1 MLTTLSNTSSLE
13 KGSDLFITFLF
24 IIFFFQFFRN
34 FLLEKTVDSKTI
46 FTQTI
51 IILIWYGLTLMIT

>member
-1 MLTTLSNTSSLE
+1 MLTTLYNTSSAE

-34 FLLEKTVDSKTI
+34 FLLEKTIDSKTI

>member
-1 MLTTLSNTSSLE
+1 MLTTLANTSSSE

>member
-24 IIFFFQFFRN
+24 IIFFFKFFRN
-34 FLLEKTVDSKTI
+34 FLLEKTVDGKTI

>member
-34 FLLEKTVDSKTI
+34 FLLEKTVDGKTI

>member
-13 KGSDLFITFLF
+13 TGSDLFITFLF

>member
-34 FLLEKTVDSKTI
+34 FLLEKIVDSKTI

>member
-34 FLLEKTVDSKTI
+34 FLLEKTADSKTI